1 MDYSITFPGGEV
13 LPGHDP
19 IVVIGPNGSGKSR
32 QTRQITSQVPIEFV
46 NALRNTRVSPN
57 IPAMG
62 FDDARNA
69 FNNQKNQARAQHWE
83 ITSDFDSMLSQ
94 LLARDAMAAKEFVR
108 KFRKGLESSDQP
120 ELTPLGHVELI
131 WDEVFPGRELRWQ
144 DWKPMIRNS
153 INPSALVEYSGNTMS
168 DGEKAAL
175 YLAGRVF
182 SAEPGILIVDE
193 PETHLHSLLAINLWD
208 VLERE
213 RPDLRFIYITHDL
226 TFALSRT
233 KSRYALASPTQG
245 LKLLNITDDLPSDT
259 AEILLGS
266 ASLSFYAS
274 RIVFTEGTKDSVDYS
289 FYNAWFKKRDTVVR
303 TVGSCD
309 MVIRCTDALAQSGIA
324 TSLTAQ
330 GIVDGD
336 YHSDVFRSVR
346 TKSVL
351 VLKVHEIESLFC
363 LPEVVAAVARHLAK
377 SFDADAYFD
386 AIKANIT
393 DQQKHRVII
402 ERWKNRVEPELT
414 GIVRKINNRTKPVD
428 ELLTE
433 MVATFDQAN
442 WGFSP
447 TDVLNEE
454 KVRVE
459 GASTIEDYLALLPG
473 KSFVSVASN
482 SLGQTQNAYKELVVS
497 AILSNDG
504 PLFALGC
511 ELETAISD
519 YLPPR
524 TIEA

>member
-1 MDYSITFPGGEV
+1 
-13 LPGHDP
+13 
-19 IVVIGPNGSGKSR
+19 
-32 QTRQITSQVPIEFV
+32 
-46 NALRNTRVSPN
+46 
-57 IPAMG
+57 MG
-62 FDDARNA
+62 FDDAKNN
-69 FNNQKNQARAQHWE
+69 FNNQKNQAAAQHWE

-108 KFRKGLESSDQP
+108 KFRKGLEASDQP
-120 ELTPLGHVELI
+120 ELTPLGHVEQI
-131 WDEVFPGRELRWQ
+131 WDEVFPGRELHWQ
-144 DWKPMIRNS
+144 DWKPMIRS
-153 INPSALVEYSGNTMS
+153 TVDPSALVEYSGNTMS
-168 DGEKAAL
+168 DGEKSAL

-182 SAEPGILIVDE
+182 SAEPGVLIVDE
-193 PETHLHSLLAINLWD
+193 PETHLHSLLAIKLWD

-213 RPDLRFIYITHDL
+213 RPDPRFIYITHDL

-233 KSRYALASPTQG
+233 KARYALANPTQG
-245 LKLLNITDDLPSDT
+245 LKLLDISDDLPSDT

-274 RIVFTEGTKDSVDYS
+274 RIVFAEGTKDSLDYLL
-289 FYNAWFKKRDTVVR
+289 YNAWFKTRDTVVR

-336 YHSDVFRSVR
+336 YHSDIFRSAR
-346 TKSVL
+346 TASVL

-363 LPEVVAAVARHLAK
+363 LPDVVAAVARHLAK
-377 SFDADAYFD
+377 TFDENAYLV
-386 AIKANIT
+386 ALKATIT
-393 DQQKHRVII
+393 DPLRHRVII

-414 GIVRKINNRTKPVD
+414 GIVRQINNRAKPVD

-433 MVATFDQAN
+433 MASTFDQTK

-447 TDVLNEE
+447 SDVLNEE

-459 GASTIEDYLALLPG
+459 GASTIAEFLSLFPG

-482 SLGQTQNAYKELVVS
+482 LVGQNQKTYKELVIS
-497 AILSNDG
+497 ALLSDDG
-504 PLFALGC
+504 PLLTLGS
-511 ELETAISD
+511 ELEVALKD
-519 YLPPR
+519 YLPAR
-524 TIEA
+524 SIVA